1 MEKLYLPLSANNILD
16 VLISTELIMKMVC
29 VLVVWL
35 HLRAGISWSAENTI
49 LQALQFIIS
58 IMIQLIEVAL
68 SSYGIIIKLPKFKL
82 PHDICSAYGQDFP
95 EPDLIRTSVA
105 AAWLAESWLM

>member
-1 MEKLYLPLSANNILD
+1 
-16 VLISTELIMKMVC
+16 
-29 VLVVWL
+29 
-35 HLRAGISWSAENTI
+35 
-49 LQALQFIIS
+49 
-58 IMIQLIEVAL
+58 MIQLIEVAL